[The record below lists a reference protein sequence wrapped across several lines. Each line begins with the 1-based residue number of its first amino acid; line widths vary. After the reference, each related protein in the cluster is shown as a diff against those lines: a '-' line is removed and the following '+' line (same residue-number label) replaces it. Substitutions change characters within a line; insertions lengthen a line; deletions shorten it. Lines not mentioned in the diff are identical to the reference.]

1 MQQYSTV
8 HEQPYLSVT
17 LNYIELLSSLL
28 FDMAVGH
35 EILTVLDGVRIVRI
49 LFYFILNNTLCREI
63 IIRWKVFA
71 IATINQIRQAAEEVR
86 EILIKH
92 NTGISAQLYEKLNS
106 YGKVEKKIII
116 LNPIWSN
123 GDNSWEKCKTTWP
136 NRRMWRFDAV
146 QHYLVWKSLLS
157 IIKCKKAVSNWVWCL
172 KSHTE
177 NVDFEQLRTW
187 NSNTYS
193 QTKALFLMRLHY
205 LHCPSNR

>member
-35 EILTVLDGVRIVRI
+35 EILTVLDGVRIVCI

-92 NTGISAQLYEKLNS
+92 TTGISAQLDEKLNS

-116 LNPIWSN
+116 LNPISKKFDLISSCN
-123 GDNSWEKCKTTWP
+123 V
-136 NRRMWRFDAV
+136 WRVKRLFLQETEQFVDFQKQFFMLAPV
-146 QHYLVWKSLLS
+146 LARVLLS
-157 IIKCKKAVSNWVWCL
+157 QCIEKW
-172 KSHTE
+172 
-177 NVDFEQLRTW
+177 
-187 NSNTYS
+187 
-193 QTKALFLMRLHY
+193 
-205 LHCPSNR
+205 